1 MMQMK
6 REKEK
11 NKKRFW
17 VRKVYAERL
26 QKGEF
31 HLLVQ
36 NLRLHDQE
44 YFFKYFRMSPT
55 TYEEFL
61 SFVAPVIVKQRTTM
75 RDPVSPSE
83 RLAVTLRFLVTG
95 DAQCT
100 IAASYRISAS
110 TISRIISE
118 MCAAIW
124 SSLKERNYLHVPSE
138 KQEWKTIAKEFEN
151 MRNFPH
157 AIGAIDGKHI
167 VMQALHYSGSE
178 YFNYKKTH
186 CIVLLAV
193 CNDKYEFTMVDI
205 GDSGRQSDG
214 SVFNNCSLGYAIEN
228 NKLSI
233 PDPEKIGKSDK
244 ILPLSRARRV
254 LENTFGI
261 ATSRSP
267 IFRRP
272 IIVNL
277 EKLILITQAIVA
289 LHNFLMKKRSA
300 NNYLYC
306 PTNYT
311 DIDGPA
317 GFRPGVWRQ
326 DNSCSAALQP
336 LSLGSKNYSKDAK
349 QVRDDFKEYFN
360 SPEGELEWQ
369 LNLVNRKS

>member
-6 REKEK
+6 REKVK

-26 QKGEF
+26 LKGEF
-31 HLLVQ
+31 HLLIQ
-36 NLRLHDQE
+36 DLRLHDQE

-55 TYEEFL
+55 SYEELL
-61 SFVAPVIVKQRTTM
+61 SFVAPIIVKQRTTM

-118 MCAAIW
+118 TCAAIW
-124 SSLKERNYLHVPSE
+124 TSLKERNYLYVPSE

-151 MRNFPH
+151 LWNFPH

-167 VMQALHYSGSE
+167 VMQAPHNGGSE

-186 CIVLLAV
+186 SIVLLSV
-193 CNDKYEFTMVDI
+193 CNAKYEFTMVDI

-228 NKLSI
+228 NKLNI
-233 PDPEKIGKSDK
+233 PDPEKIGNSDK
-244 ILPLSRARRV
+244 IIPYV
-254 LENTFGI
+254 LVADDAFGLK
-261 ATSRSP
+261 RHMMKP
-267 IFRRP
+267 YP
-272 IIVNL
+272 NQN
-277 EKLILITQAIVA
+277 IL
-289 LHNFLMKKRSA
+289 LK
-300 NNYLYC
+300 
-306 PTNYT
+306 
-311 DIDGPA
+311 
-317 GFRPGVWRQ
+317 
-326 DNSCSAALQP
+326 
-336 LSLGSKNYSKDAK
+336 
-349 QVRDDFKEYFN
+349 
-360 SPEGELEWQ
+360 
-369 LNLVNRKS
+369 